1 LAKFATEWADYSPG
15 LAHDVRQWHDCHME
29 KSTDLQEVL
38 RANLRVLLALRR
50 MTNGELAARL
60 GTDRT
65 TVSKRM
71 NGAREWAL
79 QDLVDLS
86 DIFGIPVDRLIGETA
101 ALLST
106 VPSRMT
112 GTDAVTGGVTGR
124 YPTSN
129 GARIISFPQAAR
141 LRAGYRVKKGGQR
154 RPISVTQAGWRGHHL
169 NAEPVA

>member
-1 LAKFATEWADYSPG
+1 
-15 LAHDVRQWHDCHME
+15 ME

-38 RANLRVLLALRR
+38 RANVRVLLALRR
-50 MTNGELAARL
+50 MTNAELAAQL
-60 GTDRT
+60 ETDRT

-71 NGAREWAL
+71 NGSREWAL

-86 DIFGIPVDRLIGETA
+86 EVFGVPVDRLIGATA
-101 ALLST
+101 DLLSS
-106 VPSRMT
+106 VPAQMT
-112 GTDAVTGGVTGR
+112 GTDAVTGRVTGR

-141 LRAGYRVKKGGQR
+141 LRAGYRARRGGR
-154 RPISVTQAGWRGHHL
+154 KTLIDVTKAGWRGHRL